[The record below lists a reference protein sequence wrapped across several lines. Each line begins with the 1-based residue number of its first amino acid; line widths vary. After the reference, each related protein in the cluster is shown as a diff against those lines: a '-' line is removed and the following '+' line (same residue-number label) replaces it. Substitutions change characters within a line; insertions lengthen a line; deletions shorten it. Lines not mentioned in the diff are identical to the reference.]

1 MTPARRPFPS
11 VLALLAATAGA
22 VSLVACGGSAPTGI
36 ATGPAQSA
44 GPDTTPP
51 PTATAQATPTPTLPP
66 TPSPTPT
73 ATPQSTPAPQ
83 PSSTPIVVSPADSDG
98 AQKVGNF
105 LYPSSGGVAC
115 GARGSRYDSCPVT
128 SRLAARLD
136 GNPTPHAEPLCR
148 CQNFW
153 QSTSVSVTQTP
164 DPTVW
169 IDHVVL
175 TFGPGATVKIDVRIL
190 RTAGGWVGDDTTCTG
205 QSTQTSIYA
214 QNPPPCP
221 G

>member
-22 VSLVACGGSAPTGI
+22 VSLVACGGSAATGI

-44 GPDTTPP
+44 GPDTTPL
-51 PTATAQATPTPTLPP
+51 PTATAQATPTPTVQP

-73 ATPQSTPAPQ
+73 ATATAQATRASLPCPVPA
-83 PSSTPIVVSPADSDG
+83 TDTDG
-98 AQKVGNF
+98 ACKVGQT
-105 LYPSSGGVAC
+105 LYPSDTFPPCAAHSH
-115 GARGSRYDSCPVT
+115 YDTCPIT

-136 GNPTPHAEPLCR
+136 SHPTDGAEPLCR
-148 CQNFW
+148 CQNYW
-153 QSTSVSVTQTP
+153 QKSTVSVTQTP

-169 IDHVVL
+169 VVHVVL
-175 TFGPGATVKIDVRIL
+175 DFGLSPAVKIDVRIL
-190 RTAGGWVGDDTTCTG
+190 HSAGGWVGDDTTCTG
-205 QSTQTSIYA
+205 HGTDTSIYV